1 MTKINT
7 SAMTPVIA
15 TVYELRFKVAAVKET
30 VWNYLEDCSYE
41 VNPGDIILNGTM
53 GELWR
58 VPKEKLVKKYENLD
72 GTPIDPSAVE
82 PGVFHTIRTKMSKD
96 ISWCIQVPI
105 YEGPF
110 ETTTEQGDVLKGNRE
125 GVRHG
130 QGDYIFMADNGGKPE
145 PSWGAWVVNGNVF
158 ANTYQAAEI

>member
-58 VPKEKLVKKYENLD
+58 VPKEKLVKKYENLLRSSLVYS
-72 GTPIDPSAVE
+72 TPSAPRCRKTSAGVFRFPFTRGLSRQRPNRAMSWRATVKVSAMARE
-82 PGVFHTIRTKMSKD
+82 IISSWLITAASLNPPGV
-96 ISWCIQVPI
+96 
-105 YEGPF
+105 
-110 ETTTEQGDVLKGNRE
+110 
-125 GVRHG
+125 HG
-130 QGDYIFMADNGGKPE
+130 
-145 PSWGAWVVNGNVF
+145 W
-158 ANTYQAAEI
+158 